1 MSNNYGGGSGGFG
14 GGGIGS
20 QWGSSTTYP
29 MSGGMNLNQNG
40 QPRSQFEQEQEEAIK
55 KVKLQELN
63 FNTAASILDK
73 VLKTDIVPFLWGPPG
88 VGKST
93 MVREICEAGNYE
105 LIDLRLSLL
114 NPVDLRGLPV
124 INKEEQVAN
133 WFAPSFLPK
142 QNHPNKGILFLDEI
156 NLAPLSVQAAAYQ
169 LILDKKVGE
178 YKFPKHW
185 KIIAAGNREIDRANV
200 YKLSAPLANRFIHF
214 TVKADFSTWKKWAM
228 QGHIRQEIIDFLIMQ
243 PTLLF
248 QMPNEAEKAFPTP
261 RSWDF
266 TSQLLD
272 AYNFDGDGNLP
283 EELQHMIIGSLGEQV
298 GKTFVVFLQ
307 SWQLKTFAKDVKEFI
322 KTGKIKMP
330 KASSMRYALI
340 TAVYDAR
347 RSGKL
352 SKDLYEKFV
361 NMLSGEERAA
371 IREFEEEDSDELKK
385 RYGAPKPNKKLA
397 ATTLAADLGENDE
410 VMFVDEHAPIAEA
423 KALLLFNAK
432 GETELVRYK
441 KVDGS
446 GPYEVSGLER
456 GLEGTEEREW
466 PAGTLV
472 QKAEV

>member
-1 MSNNYGGGSGGFG
+1 MANFG
-14 GGGIGS
+14 GGGAQGSGGWRGNFSSSMGYGS
-20 QWGSSTTYP
+20 QQQSQQP
-29 MSGGMNLNQNG
+29 M
-40 QPRSQFEQEQEEAIK
+40 SQFEQEQEEAIK
-55 KVKLQELN
+55 KIKLQELN
-63 FNTAASILDK
+63 FNNATEILNR

-93 MVREICEAGNYE
+93 MVRDICEAQNLE

-114 NPVDLRGLPV
+114 SPVDLRGLPV
-124 INKEEQVAN
+124 IDKEERIAN

-142 QNHPNKGILFLDEI
+142 QDHPNPGILFLDEI

-214 TVKADFSTWKKWAM
+214 TVKADFSTWKRWASN
-228 QGHIRQEIIDFLIMQ
+228 GHVRQEIIDFLIMQ
-243 PTLLF
+243 PSLLF

-272 AYNFDGDGNLP
+272 AYGFDGDGSVP
-283 EELQHMIIGSLGEQV
+283 EELQHMIIGALGDAV
-298 GKTFVVFLQ
+298 GKTFIVFLE
-307 SWQLKTFAKDVKEFI
+307 SWQLKTFAKEVDKFI
-322 KTGKIKMP
+322 KTGKITMP

-340 TAVYDAR
+340 TAVYDSR

-361 NMLSGEERAA
+361 SMLSGEERAA
-371 IREFEEEDSDELKK
+371 IREFEEEDSDALKK
-385 RYGAPKPNKKLA
+385 RYGAPKPNKKAA
-397 ATTLAADLGENDE
+397 ATTLSQKLGENDE
-410 VMFVDEHAPIAEA
+410 VMFVDEHAPIAGA
-423 KALLLFNAK
+423 KALLLFNSK
-432 GETELVRYK
+432 GDTELVRYK

-466 PAGTLV
+466 PDGTLV